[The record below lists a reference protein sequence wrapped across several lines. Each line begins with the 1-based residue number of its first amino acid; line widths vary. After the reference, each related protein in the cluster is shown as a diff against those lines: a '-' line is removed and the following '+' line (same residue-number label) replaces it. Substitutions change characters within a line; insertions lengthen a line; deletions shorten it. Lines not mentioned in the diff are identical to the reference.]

1 VATALLAAAGSGE
14 RLGAEAPKALVEVA
28 GRPLAAWSL
37 LAFDSAASIDA
48 VVIAAPPEAVA
59 ELARVAARTVP
70 GMGVRVVPGGDSRS
84 ESVARALAETPAEVE
99 VVAVHD
105 AARPLV
111 TPDLLDRCVAQLAQL
126 SCDGVVAA
134 ARTVDTVKEA
144 DVEGRVLATLERSR
158 LWAVQT
164 PQVFRA
170 RTLARALADGDLDS
184 ASDDA
189 QLVEAAGGDVRV
201 VEAPRENFKVTTA
214 HDLRVAASLLG
225 ADRTC

>member
-1 VATALLAAAGSGE
+1 
-14 RLGAEAPKALVEVA
+14 
-28 GRPLAAWSL
+28 
-37 LAFDSAASIDA
+37 
-48 VVIAAPPEAVA
+48 
-59 ELARVAARTVP
+59 
-70 GMGVRVVPGGDSRS
+70 
-84 ESVARALAETPAEVE
+84 
-99 VVAVHD
+99 
-105 AARPLV
+105 
-111 TPDLLDRCVAQLAQL
+111 
-126 SCDGVVAA
+126 
-134 ARTVDTVKEA
+134 
-144 DVEGRVLATLERSR
+144 VLATLERSR